1 MNTNELL
8 VQLPIQFFAGEG
20 EGQDNA
26 AEQAEQVEQADD
38 NDTQTAEKDEK
49 LLSQSEV
56 NDIVQN
62 RVNRILAE
70 KEKEVAEAKKL
81 AKMNADE
88 KAEYERKKLADENE
102 SLKLRLQRVELA
114 KETRNML
121 TNAGIKVNDKL
132 VESLTGNDA
141 ESTKEFVEQYI
152 ELFKESVEDAVK
164 TQLAGNVPT
173 KKVTQTTATNLNVDT
188 MTYDEIAALKENNP
202 DLFNSL
208 FS

>member
-1 MNTNELL
+1 MNANELL
-8 VQLPIQFFAGEG
+8 VKLPIQFFAGEV

-26 AEQAEQVEQADD
+26 VEQAEQVEQGPD

-56 NDIVQN
+56 NEIVQN

-173 KKVTQTTATNLNVDT
+173 KKVTQTTATNLNVDV
-188 MTYDEIAALKENNP
+188 MTYDEIAALKESNP
-202 DLFNSL
+202 DLFKSL

>member
-1 MNTNELL
+1 MKTNELL
-8 VQLPIQFFAGEG
+8 VKLPIQFFAGEV
-20 EGQDNA
+20 EGQDNHT
-26 AEQAEQVEQADD
+26 EQVEQVEQGQDD
-38 NDTQTAEKDEK
+38 NTQTAEKDEK

-56 NDIVQN
+56 NEIVQN

-141 ESTKEFVEQYI
+141 ESTKLFVEQYI

-188 MTYDEIAALKENNP
+188 MTYDEIAALKESNP
-202 DLFNSL
+202 DLFKSL

>member
-8 VQLPIQFFAGEG
+8 VELPIQFFASEVDGNE
-20 EGQDNA
+20 NSP
-26 AEQAEQVEQADD
+26 EQAEQVEQAKDD
-38 NDTQTAEKDEK
+38 DTKTAEKDEK

-56 NDIVQN
+56 NEIVQN

-81 AKMNADE
+81 AKMNAAE
-88 KAEYERKKLADENE
+88 TAEYERKKLADENE

-121 TNAGIKVNDKL
+121 TGAGIKVNDKL
-132 VESLTGNDA
+132 VDSLTGNDA

-152 ELFKESVEDAVK
+152 GLFKESVEDAVK
-164 TQLAGNVPT
+164 TQLSGNVPT
-173 KKVTQTTATNLNVDT
+173 KKVTQPTATKLNVDT
-188 MTYDEIAALKENNP
+188 MTYDEIAALKEKNP
-202 DLFNSL
+202 DLFKSL

>member
-1 MNTNELL
+1 MNTSELL
-8 VQLPIQFFAGEG
+8 VKLPIQFFAGEVDG
-20 EGQDNA
+20 NENSP
-26 AEQAEQVEQADD
+26 EPTEQVEQGQDD
-38 NDTQTAEKDEK
+38 DTKTAEKDEK

-56 NDIVQN
+56 NEIVQN

-121 TNAGIKVNDKL
+121 TGAGIKVNDKL
-132 VESLTGNDA
+132 VDSLTGNDA
-141 ESTKEFVEQYI
+141 ESTKQFVEQYI

-188 MTYDEIAALKENNP
+188 MTYDEIAVLKEKNP
-202 DLFNSL
+202 DLFKSL

>member
-1 MNTNELL
+1 MNKNELL
-8 VQLPIQFFAGEG
+8 VKLPIQFFAGEV

-26 AEQAEQVEQADD
+26 AEQAEEVEQGPD
-38 NDTQTAEKDEK
+38 NDTQTAETEEK

-56 NDIVQN
+56 NEIVQN

-121 TNAGIKVNDKL
+121 TAAGIKVNDKL

-173 KKVTQTTATNLNVDT
+173 KKVTQTTATKLNVDT
-188 MTYDEIAALKENNP
+188 MTYDEIAALKEKNP
-202 DLFNSL
+202 DLFKSL

>member
-8 VQLPIQFFAGEG
+8 VKLPIQFFAGEG
-20 EGQDNA
+20 EGQDNST
-26 AEQAEQVEQADD
+26 EQAEQVEQAED

-56 NDIVQN
+56 NEIVQN

-141 ESTKEFVEQYI
+141 ESTKLFVEQYI

-173 KKVTQTTATNLNVDT
+173 KKVTQPNATKLNVDT
-188 MTYDEIAALKENNP
+188 MTYDEIAALKEKNP
-202 DLFNSL
+202 DLFKSL

>member
-8 VQLPIQFFAGEG
+8 VQLPIQFFGGEV
-20 EGQDNA
+20 EGQDNS
-26 AEQAEQVEQADD
+26 AEQTEQVEQAED

-56 NDIVQN
+56 NEIVQN

-121 TNAGIKVNDKL
+121 TGAGIKVNDKL

-141 ESTKEFVEQYI
+141 ESTKQFVEQYI

-173 KKVTQTTATNLNVDT
+173 KKVTQTTATKLNVDT
-188 MTYDEIAALKENNP
+188 MTYDEIAALKEKNP
-202 DLFNSL
+202 DLFKSL

>member
-1 MNTNELL
+1 MNINELL
-8 VQLPIQFFAGEG
+8 VKLPIQFFAGETD
-20 EGQDNA
+20 EQDNST
-26 AEQAEQVEQADD
+26 EQAEQVEQADD

-56 NDIVQN
+56 NEIVQN

-121 TNAGIKVNDKL
+121 TGAGIKVNDKL

-141 ESTKEFVEQYI
+141 ESTKQFVEQYI

-173 KKVTQTTATNLNVDT
+173 KKVTQSTATKLNVDT
-188 MTYDEIAALKENNP
+188 MTYDEIAALKEKNP
-202 DLFNSL
+202 DLFKSL

>member
-141 ESTKEFVEQYI
+141 ESTKLFVEQYI

-173 KKVTQTTATNLNVDT
+173 KKVTQPTATKLNVDT
-188 MTYDEIAALKENNP
+188 MTYDEIAALKEKNP
-202 DLFNSL
+202 DLFKSL